1 MKKIWIVFFVVGLGA
16 PATAQ
21 TVIEHSQDPAAKDMA
36 EKIAVAG
43 RKQTVVGELRAKMA
57 VEARITTGAPYSA
70 DAVTESTQVL
80 ADGNR
85 INRKSVTRVYRDG
98 EGRMRREE
106 LDDAGTVV
114 SVSIVDPV
122 AHTSYVLQPS
132 SRTAY
137 RDHAWIAMPAI
148 EGMSWG
154 RGMIVSPDGERDPQ
168 ASQVRDRLKLEVEE
182 VAKAKAASTAPPPPP
197 PPPPPASGIR
207 VAMEKAAA
215 GNVTRENLRQQ
226 NIEGVAATGTRAT
239 TTIAAGAIGNL
250 QPIQVVSEE
259 WYSPDLQVLVMTKHN
274 DPRTGETTYRLQSIV
289 RAEPDRSLFTVPPDY
304 TFRESKIR
312 EPLMK

>member
-1 MKKIWIVFFVVGLGA
+1 MKKIWIVLFMVGLGA
-16 PATAQ
+16 PAAAQ
-21 TVIEHSQDPAAKDMA
+21 TAVIEQSQDSAKVA
-36 EKIAVAG
+36 IEKMVSAG
-43 RKQTVVGELRAKMA
+43 RKQTVIGELRAKMA
-57 VEARITTGAPYSA
+57 VEARITPGAPYSA
-70 DAVTESTQVL
+70 EAVTESTQVL

-85 INRKSVTRVYRDG
+85 INQKSVTRVYRDG

-106 LDDAGTVV
+106 LNDAGTIV

-122 AHTSYVLQPS
+122 AHTSYVLQPA

-137 RDHAWIAMPAI
+137 RDHVWIAMPAV

-154 RGMIVSPDGERDPQ
+154 RGMIVSPDGERPPQ
-168 ASQVRDRLKLEVEE
+168 ASQLRDRLKPEAEE
-182 VAKAKAASTAPPPPP
+182 MAKTKAAAAAPPPPP
-197 PPPPPASGIR
+197 PPPPPASGMR

-215 GNVTRENLRQQ
+215 GNVTRESLGQQ

-250 QPIQVVSEE
+250 QPIQVVSEQ
-259 WYSPDLQVLVMTKHN
+259 WFSPDLQVLVMTKHN

-289 RAEPDRSLFTVPPDY
+289 RAEPDRSLFTVPPEY
-304 TFRESKIR
+304 TLRESKIR
-312 EPLMK
+312 E

>member
-1 MKKIWIVFFVVGLGA
+1 MKKIWIVLFVVGLGS
-16 PATAQ
+16 PAAAQ
-21 TVIEHSQDPAAKDMA
+21 TAVIEQPQDSAKVA
-36 EKIAVAG
+36 IEKMVSAG
-43 RKQTVVGELRAKMA
+43 RKQTVIGELRAKMA
-57 VEARITTGAPYSA
+57 VEARITPGAPYSA
-70 DAVTESTQVL
+70 EAVTESTQVL

-85 INRKSVTRVYRDG
+85 INQKSVTRVYRDG

-106 LDDAGTVV
+106 LNDAGTVV

-122 AHTSYVLQPS
+122 AHTSYVLQPA

-137 RDHAWIAMPAI
+137 RDHAWIAMPAV

-154 RGMIVSPDGERDPQ
+154 RGMIVSPDGERPPQ
-168 ASQVRDRLKLEVEE
+168 ASQERDRLKLEIEE
-182 VAKAKAASTAPPPPP
+182 VAKAKAAAALPPPP
-197 PPPPPASGIR
+197 PPPPPASGMR

-215 GNVTRENLRQQ
+215 GNVTRESLGPQ

-250 QPIQVVSEE
+250 QPIQVVSEQ
-259 WYSPDLQVLVMTKHN
+259 WFSPDLQVLVMTKHN

-304 TFRESKIR
+304 TLRESKIR

>member
-1 MKKIWIVFFVVGLGA
+1 MKKIWIVLFVVGFGA
-16 PATAQ
+16 PAAAQ
-21 TVIEHSQDPAAKDMA
+21 TAVMERSQDPAAKAAA
-36 EKIAVAG
+36 EKMARAG
-43 RKQTVVGELRAKMA
+43 REQKMVGELRAKMA
-57 VEARITTGAPYSA
+57 VEARITPGAPYSA

-122 AHTSYVLQPS
+122 AHASYVLQPA
-132 SRTAY
+132 SRTAF

-154 RGMIVSPDGERDPQ
+154 RGMILSPESERDPQ
-168 ASQVRDRLKLEVEE
+168 VQDRLKLTLEE
-182 VAKAKAASTAPPPPP
+182 VVKAKAASTAPPPPP
-197 PPPPPASGIR
+197 PPPPPASGMR
-207 VAMEKAAA
+207 VAMEKAVA
-215 GNVTRENLRQQ
+215 GNVTRENLSQQ

-250 QPIQVVSEE
+250 QPIKVVAEQ
-259 WYSPDLQVLVMTKHN
+259 WFSPDLQVLVLTKHS

-304 TFRESKIR
+304 TLKESRIR

>member
-1 MKKIWIVFFVVGLGA
+1 MKKIWIVLFVVGLGSSA
-16 PATAQ
+16 AAQ
-21 TVIEHSQDPAAKDMA
+21 TAVIEQSQDSAKVA
-36 EKIAVAG
+36 IEKMVSAG
-43 RKQTVVGELRAKMA
+43 RKQTVIGELRAKMA
-57 VEARITTGAPYSA
+57 VEARITRGAPYSA
-70 DAVTESTQVL
+70 EAVTESTQVL

-85 INRKSVTRVYRDG
+85 INQKSVTRVYRDG

-106 LDDAGTVV
+106 LNDAGTVV

-122 AHTSYVLQPS
+122 AHTSYVLQPA

-137 RDHAWIAMPAI
+137 RDHAWIAMPAV

-154 RGMIVSPDGERDPQ
+154 RGMIVSPDGERPAQ
-168 ASQVRDRLKLEVEE
+168 TSQVRDRVKLEVEE
-182 VAKAKAASTAPPPPP
+182 VEKAKAAAALAP
-197 PPPPPASGIR
+197 PPPPPASRMR
-207 VAMEKAAA
+207 VAMETAAA
-215 GNVTRENLRQQ
+215 GNITRENLGQQ

-250 QPIQVVSEE
+250 QPIQVVSEQ
-259 WYSPDLQVLVMTKHN
+259 WFSPDLQVLVMTKHT

-304 TFRESKIR
+304 TLRESKIR
-312 EPLMK
+312 EP

>member
-1 MKKIWIVFFVVGLGA
+1 MKKIWIVLFVVGLGS
-16 PATAQ
+16 PAAAQ
-21 TVIEHSQDPAAKDMA
+21 TAVIDQPQDSAKVA
-36 EKIAVAG
+36 IEKMVSAG
-43 RKQTVVGELRAKMA
+43 RKQTVIGELRAKMA
-57 VEARITTGAPYSA
+57 VEARITPGAPYSA
-70 DAVTESTQVL
+70 EAVTESTQVL

-85 INRKSVTRVYRDG
+85 INQKSVTRVYRDG

-106 LDDAGTVV
+106 VNDAGTVV

-122 AHTSYVLQPS
+122 AHTSYVLQPA

-137 RDHAWIAMPAI
+137 RDHAWIAMPAV

-154 RGMIVSPDGERDPQ
+154 RGMIVSPDGERPPQ
-168 ASQVRDRLKLEVEE
+168 TSQVRDRVRLEVEE
-182 VAKAKAASTAPPPPP
+182 VAKAKAAAAALPPPP
-197 PPPPPASGIR
+197 PPPPPASR
-207 VAMEKAAA
+207 MRMAMETAAA
-215 GNVTRENLRQQ
+215 GNVTRESLGQQ

-250 QPIQVVSEE
+250 QPIQVVSEQ
-259 WYSPDLQVLVMTKHN
+259 WFSPDLQVLVMTKHN

-304 TFRESKIR
+304 TLRESKIR
-312 EPLMK
+312 EPQ